1 MSKFKKVKTWKD
13 ILKDPRV
20 DYAFHDSDGYWVDL
34 HGEYYN
40 CFNPDC
46 RTIHEDTIAECAEHM
61 NEGVVD
67 ATPEQI
73 EKWYNGYGSEC
84 KRPHER

>member
-34 HGEYYN
+34 HGP
-40 CFNPDC
+40 FVF
-46 RTIHEDTIAECAEHM
+46 ALM
-61 NEGVVD
+61 LV
-67 ATPEQI
+67 
-73 EKWYNGYGSEC
+73 
-84 KRPHER
+84 